1 MIGSFKATSPQPR
14 RKVALNGSCWETAV
28 MRSKALTSAG
38 LVSFLAAPLTCWQ
51 LWASHLS
58 QPHLLIC
65 KLTSM
70 SVPSSWSCFWVG
82 GQGEKWEALNTG
94 PGIQILFKLFLL
106 KKKKKKIGDF
116 PGGPVVK
123 NPACNARD
131 VGSIPGQGTNILHG
145 WEQLSPHT
153 ITRESM
159 SHNERFHI
167 MQRRHLMPQL
177 RHNTA
182 GCIND

>member
-94 PGIQILFKLFLL
+94 PGIQILFELFLL
-106 KKKKKKIGDF
+106 KKKKKK
-116 PGGPVVK
+116 
-123 NPACNARD
+123 
-131 VGSIPGQGTNILHG
+131 VGTSLVAQWLRIRLAMQGTWVQSLV
-145 WEQLSPHT
+145 
-153 ITRESM
+153 REPTFYMGGS
-159 SHNERFHI
+159 N
-167 MQRRHLMPQL
+167 
-177 RHNTA
+177 
-182 GCIND
+182 